1 MLKLKIVKEKEKITN
16 DWSIEKVATEYPP
29 NTWEKVFENSKDE
42 IKDVSDIL
50 EEDRIKGRRVPDNK
64 DVFRIFNLV
73 PAHKVKVVIL
83 GQDPYTGILPN
94 GKPQATG
101 MSFSVPREAQVP
113 PSLKNIYKELKTS
126 YPDFKIPNHGSLEKW
141 CIQGVFLL
149 NSCLTTRQ
157 GVSGAH
163 GEIWTGFIKKV
174 INHIL
179 DVNPEV
185 IFVLWGKQAQKMK
198 KIIGERATCLEASH
212 PSPLGAYRG
221 FFGCDHFKKINQ
233 ILVDNGEKSIDW
245 SL

>member
-1 MLKLKIVKEKEKITN
+1 MKLKIVKEQEKISN
-16 DWSIEKVATEYPP
+16 DWSVEKVATEYPP
-29 NTWEKVFENSKDE
+29 NTWENVFESAKDE

-50 EEDRIKGRRVPDNK
+50 EKDNGRRVPDNI
-64 DVFRIFNLV
+64 DLFRIFNLV
-73 PAHKVKVVIL
+73 PIHKVKVVIL
-83 GQDPYTGILPN
+83 GQDPYLNILPN

-101 MSFSVPREAQVP
+101 MCFSVPREASIP
-113 PSLKNIYKELKTS
+113 PSLKNIYKELKTN
-126 YPDFKIPNHGSLEKW
+126 YPNFNPPKHGSLEKW

-149 NSCLTTRQ
+149 NACLTTRQ

-174 INHIL
+174 INAIL
-179 DVNPEV
+179 DVNPKT

-221 FFGCDHFKKINQ
+221 FFGCGHFKQINE
-233 ILVDNGEKSIDW
+233 ILIENGSEPIDW
-245 SL
+245 NL